1 MRPRSSPANSLSL
14 FENQNGVQVER
25 SFSQIAYASWPPIS
39 YLSFFEDVFP
49 AFMYVVRFINRLD
62 AHHKLVISLIFGSLA
77 VIMTTFVAGKPI
89 NWMIGWLVYGQDS
102 NRIMISL
109 FVIVA
114 SFVSLFAILFLLQGA
129 GKSDSRSELTI
140 HLVLSFSCIIC
151 SWILVHTIFTLRYAH
166 LYYRSAGGRHNGGN
180 QQRRGLEFPNETE
193 PDYLDFTYFSF
204 VIGMTFQVSDVTIS
218 SRELRRL
225 ALVHALLSFAFN
237 TLLVA
242 LTINVVSGLIQSK
255 P

>member
-1 MRPRSSPANSLSL
+1 M
-14 FENQNGVQVER
+14 
-25 SFSQIAYASWPPIS
+25 I
-39 YLSFFEDVFP
+39 
-49 AFMYVVRFINRLD
+49 RFINRLD
-62 AHHKLVISLIFGSLA
+62 AHHKFGIALLFGSLA
-77 VIMTTFVAGKPI
+77 VASTGSIAEKPI
-89 NWMIGWLVYGQDS
+89 NWMIGWLVYSAVHLGLAWVTILSSHPAQVRREVGGQDS
-102 NRIMISL
+102 NPAMIYL
-109 FVIVA
+109 FVIAA

-129 GKSDSRSELTI
+129 GAASPSALTL

-151 SWILVHTIFTLRYAH
+151 SWILVHTVFALRYAH
-166 LYYRSAGGRHNGGN
+166 LYYRPKENTRDGKRQKH
-180 QQRRGLEFPNETE
+180 QGLEFPGETE

-218 SRELRRL
+218 SKELRRL

-255 P
+255 A

>member
-1 MRPRSSPANSLSL
+1 MR
-14 FENQNGVQVER
+14 
-25 SFSQIAYASWPPIS
+25 II
-39 YLSFFEDVFP
+39 
-49 AFMYVVRFINRLD
+49 RFINRLD
-62 AHHKLVISLIFGSLA
+62 AHHKLAISLIFGTLA
-77 VIMTTFVAGKPI
+77 VIMTGSVAEKPI
-89 NWMIGWLVYGQDS
+89 SWMIGWLAYAAAHLGLAWVTILSSHPSEVRREVGGQDS

-109 FVIVA
+109 FVIAA
-114 SFVSLFAILFLLQGA
+114 SFVSLFAILFLLYGA
-129 GKSDSRSELTI
+129 GKTASRSDLTI
-140 HLVLSFSCIIC
+140 HLILSFSCIVC

-166 LYYRSAGGRHNGGN
+166 LYYQPREGHRGGKD
-180 QQRRGLEFPNETE
+180 QQRQGLEFPQQEE

-255 P
+255 S

>member
-1 MRPRSSPANSLSL
+1 MLSCPVKTCSRSSMR
-14 FENQNGVQVER
+14 VT
-25 SFSQIAYASWPPIS
+25 
-39 YLSFFEDVFP
+39 
-49 AFMYVVRFINRLD
+49 RFINRMD

-77 VIMTTFVAGKPI
+77 VIATASVVEKPI
-89 NWMIGWLVYGQDS
+89 NWMIGWLAYGAAHLGLAWVTILSSHPSEIRREVDGQDS
-102 NRIMISL
+102 NRIMISI

-114 SFVSLFAILFLLQGA
+114 SFVSLFAILFLLYDA
-129 GKSDSRSELTI
+129 GKTASRSDLTV
-140 HLVLSFSCIIC
+140 HLILSFSCIVC

-166 LYYRSAGGRHNGGN
+166 LYYNPTEDDRKGRDR
-180 QQRRGLEFPNETE
+180 QQRGLEFPHEEE

-242 LTINVVSGLIQSK
+242 LTINVVSGLIQTKS
-255 P
+255 